1 MYLTKSMKNSFDKIK
16 SCLDGENITSV
27 TQSADQIQCS
37 SSDCTVILGLH
48 SLRLSIVNNIDNT
61 AIVITPCNIQN
72 ENGVYLHH
80 MGTAFYIFNTNN
92 TLETIVKEYNTLNID
107 PGELFQMSTLYS
119 CDFTDTSRILPFFL
133 EILKKM
139 DNLNRQYNK
148 KMVPEAILN
157 ITDAMEKYK
166 AVP

>member
-1 MYLTKSMKNSFDKIK
+1 MYLTKSMKNSLDNIK
-16 SCLDGENITSV
+16 SVISGEYIASV
-27 TQSADQIQCS
+27 TQTADQIQSS

-61 AIVITPCNIQN
+61 AIVITPCHIQN

-80 MGTAFYIFNTNN
+80 MGTVFYIFNTNN

-119 CDFTDTSRILPFFL
+119 CDFTDTSHILPFFL

-139 DNLNRQYNK
+139 EKLNREYNK

-157 ITDAMEKYK
+157 ITDAMKKYK

>member
-27 TQSADQIQCS
+27 TQTADQIQSS

-61 AIVITPCNIQN
+61 AIVITPCHIQN

-80 MGTAFYIFNTNN
+80 MGTVFHIFNTNEN
-92 TLETIVKEYNTLNID
+92 IVKEYNTLNID
-107 PGELFQMSTLYS
+107 SGELFQMSTLYS
-119 CDFTDTSRILPFFL
+119 CNFTDTSCILPFFL
-133 EILKKM
+133 EIIKKM
-139 DNLNRQYNK
+139 ENLKREYNK
-148 KMVPEAILN
+148 EMVPEAILN
-157 ITDAMEKYK
+157 ITNAIEKYN
-166 AVP
+166 AVT